1 MKRILFVD
9 DEPNILEGIRRMLYA
24 DRDRWEMEFA
34 TGGAAA
40 LQACEHQRF
49 DVVVS
54 DMRMPKMDGAA
65 FLTELRDRHPG
76 IARIVLSGHCESEA
90 ATRIAP
96 IAHRFLA
103 KPCSSADLLAAI
115 EGVCALQD
123 TLSGPRI
130 REVIGSIGQL
140 PPLSATYASLTKA
153 LTNPETP
160 ISKVAAIIE
169 RDMALT
175 AKVLQ
180 LVNSAF
186 FGLAQEVTSLSS
198 AVSRLGMDTIKNL
211 VLVAETF
218 KAFLPDKRIPPST
231 HESLQRHAHCVASIA
246 GKLPVDRKIRDVTI
260 LAGLLHDIGR
270 LIFASNLP
278 DQFCKILALSR
289 QRDCEIYEAEEELLG
304 TSHAEVG
311 AYLLGLWGIPHLAVE
326 AIAHHHR
333 PTRIAHSGFDP
344 CTALYVADLLAGESS
359 GNSDSKVRPL
369 RDADRECLESLG
381 IMGRMEEFRAL
392 NDERPGS

>member
-9 DEPNILEGIRRMLYA
+9 DEPNVLEGIRRMLYA
-24 DRDRWEMEFA
+24 DRKRWEMEFA
-34 TGGAAA
+34 IGGAAA
-40 LQACEHQRF
+40 LQACEQGTF

-54 DMRMPKMDGAA
+54 DMRMPSMDGAA
-65 FLTELRDRHPG
+65 LLTQLRDRYPG

-90 ATRIAP
+90 ATRVVP
-96 IAHRFLA
+96 VAHRFLA
-103 KPCSSADLLAAI
+103 KPCSSADLVSAI
-115 EGVCALQD
+115 EGVCALRD
-123 TLSGPRI
+123 ILSGPRI

-140 PPLSATYASLTKA
+140 PSLSTTYASLTQA
-153 LTNPETP
+153 LMNPETP
-160 ISKVAAIIE
+160 ISKVAEIVE
-169 RDMALT
+169 QDMALA

-186 FGLAQEVTSLSS
+186 FGLAQEVTSLPS

-218 KAFLPDKRIPPST
+218 KAFLPHKRIPPSA
-231 HESLQRHAHCVASIA
+231 HEFLQQHAQRVATIV
-246 GKLPVDRKIRDVTI
+246 GKLPVDRSVREVTI

-289 QRDCEIYEAEEELLG
+289 QRGCAIYEAEEELLG

-333 PTRIAHSGFDP
+333 PTRIPHSGFD
-344 CTALYVADLLAGESS
+344 TSIALYVADLLAGESS
-359 GNSDSKVRPL
+359 APPDQQGQTL
-369 RDADRECLESLG
+369 RASDRECLEALG
-381 IMGRMEEFRAL
+381 VIDRMAEFRDLASQ
-392 NDERPGS
+392 PA